1 MIDITQLE
9 IETNEALTNIRAERQ
24 RLRNERREI
33 NSSLADLVVE
43 ERRLRRIANAFKPR
57 RKAADNGESE

>member
-9 IETNEALTNIRAERQ
+9 IETNEALANIRTERQ
-24 RLRNERREI
+24 RLRNERREV
-33 NSSLADLVVE
+33 NTALADLVVE